1 MKGYYVYTKKLANYL
16 CRKGY
21 KIIGNDINNQKP
33 WLNVFIF
40 DDSKELRNEIEKFKN
55 GGKDNE

>member
-21 KIIGNDINNQKP
+21 KVIGYDINNQKP

-40 DDSKELRNEIEKFKN
+40 DDSKELRNEVENFKN
-55 GGKDNE
+55 GGNNE